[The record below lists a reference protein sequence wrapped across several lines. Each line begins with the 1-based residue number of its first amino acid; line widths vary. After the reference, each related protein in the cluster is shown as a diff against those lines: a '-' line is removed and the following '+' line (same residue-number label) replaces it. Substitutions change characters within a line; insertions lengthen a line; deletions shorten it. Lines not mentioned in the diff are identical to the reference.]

1 MRNFLPAGIINDTI
15 ADIIEKIL
23 ELKRTLKE
31 GDENGLER
39 GLNEL
44 EEMALDLGVFIEK
57 FPCQPLIY
65 TGQGSTEEIISRLEW
80 ALTFTEGINPLEY
93 YSYQDKKRHM
103 R

>member
-15 ADIIEKIL
+15 ADIIEKIS
-23 ELKRTLKE
+23 EVKKNFKN
-31 GDENGLER
+31 GDEKGLEQ

-57 FPCQPLIY
+57 FSCQPLIY

-93 YSYQDKKRHM
+93 FAYQDKKRHM